1 MGCVLPLV
9 AAKGMQTQNAG
20 WKCLQTQQTGPCL
33 PIPCVLSPLPGP
45 VPQNQQNLHVQLHQ
59 LAPLLL
65 GRNNQKPKNDPN
77 FTAGR
82 ENHKPGISG
91 DQLWVGAQTAATSL
105 SCSHQLFLVCVPS
118 WAQLTH
124 PPNVS
129 VCWPNLPIPCSFLT
143 AKERISSSH
152 FAQLSSARGRWEKGW
167 RESWKAECCPRD
179 AALLLGAQ
187 QRHSR

>member
-1 MGCVLPLV
+1 MLAGNAFKHSRQVLVCP
-9 AAKGMQTQNAG
+9 
-20 WKCLQTQQTGPCL
+20 
-33 PIPCVLSPLPGP
+33 
-45 VPQNQQNLHVQLHQ
+45 
-59 LAPLLL
+59 
-65 GRNNQKPKNDPN
+65 
-77 FTAGR
+77 
-82 ENHKPGISG
+82 
-91 DQLWVGAQTAATSL
+91 
-105 SCSHQLFLVCVPS
+105 FLVCFLLCLVRSHRTNRTCMSSCISWHHSCWAETTKSPKTTQILQQVGKTTNLEYQGISYESGLKQQPLLSAVLINYSWFVSQS